1 MKVVCHSW
9 RVLLRRTAIF
19 VFMTITAILAFMSIL
34 TKFVTDTDLA
44 RRLAEYRGQPSFC
57 DNCAAK
63 YKATS
68 KFAPN
73 YVNVRF
79 SSKLLDMT
87 GGILEK

>member
-1 MKVVCHSW
+1 
-9 RVLLRRTAIF
+9 
-19 VFMTITAILAFMSIL
+19 MTITAILAFMSIL

-44 RRLAEYRGQPSFC
+44 RQLAEYRGQPSFR

-68 KFAPN
+68 KFVPN

-79 SSKLLDMT
+79 SSKLLDMLPLDEFT
-87 GGILEK
+87 WSGSHSMTFKLAAL

>member
-1 MKVVCHSW
+1 
-9 RVLLRRTAIF
+9 
-19 VFMTITAILAFMSIL
+19 MSIL

-44 RRLAEYRGQPSFC
+44 RRLAEYRGQPSFR

-79 SSKLLDMT
+79 SSKLLDMPLNC
-87 GGILEK
+87 GIYIFHQMFILCVEHNNYDV